1 VNLTELAGRSCTQL
15 RLLFLP
21 ATDSA
26 VPVIST
32 LGWYLRNAGKVGW
45 VGIRLAS
52 VCCMTQQHITVTVS
66 VPDVQK
72 STAIVS

>member
-1 VNLTELAGRSCTQL
+1 VNLTEPAGGSCTQL
-15 RLLFLP
+15 SGLFLS

-32 LGWYLRNAGKVGW
+32 LVWYLRNAGKVGW

-52 VCCMTQQHITVTVS
+52 VCCMTQQHITVTVP
-66 VPDVQK
+66 VPDVQN